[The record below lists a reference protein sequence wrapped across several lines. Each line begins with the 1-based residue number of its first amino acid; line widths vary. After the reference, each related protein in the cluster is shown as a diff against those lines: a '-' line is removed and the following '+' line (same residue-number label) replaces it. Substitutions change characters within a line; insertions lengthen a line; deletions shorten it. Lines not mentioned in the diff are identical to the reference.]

1 MPITFRV
8 TTMNKLFL
16 IAGIIAVSGCAPKYT
31 PNTLPPVDPQL
42 MIAPCKLGDA
52 KADADEDLSVDV
64 QNAECVRQ
72 LRLKVFRLQDW
83 IRNVSQ

>member
-1 MPITFRV
+1 
-8 TTMNKLFL
+8 MNKLFL
-16 IAGIIAVSGCAPKYT
+16 LAVITGITGCAQEYT

-42 MIAPCKLGDA
+42 MTSPCKLCDA

-72 LRLKVFRLQDW
+72 LRLKVYRLQDW
-83 IRNVSQ
+83 IKNVTE